1 MVSDVMVSDSDF
13 TGYNPE
19 IERVDEIRESATAFN
34 VTYGD
39 YDAPEEIDP
48 RGKIRHDKQFDM
60 GSCQGFSL
68 TNSGEYI
75 GTMLQGWTGFR
86 DEFQFSQLF
95 AYLETQRIDGL
106 LGRDAGS
113 TIAGGL
119 KVAREIGFLLL
130 SELPYRTP
138 YPNNARTLVTDS
150 MRAKAG
156 ALKIGSHSW
165 LTSYDGIFNYLASGV
180 GAVHTGTVW
189 NNSFYA
195 TAGVLERIS
204 LVNGGG
210 HATCWAG
217 YSKRKD
223 SRGRNYLWRMN
234 SHNDSWTE
242 LAPSVIDAICSHQH
256 TSIVGIS
263 DLSVPQPRR
272 IDFSKTSI
280 LG

>member
-1 MVSDVMVSDSDF
+1 MNYEQF
-13 TGYNPE
+13 TGYDPT
-19 IERVDEIRESATAFN
+19 IERVDEIRETATAFAI
-34 VTYGD
+34 TYGD
-39 YDAPEEIDP
+39 YAAPEEIDP

-60 GSCQGFSL
+60 GSCAGFSL
-68 TNSGEYI
+68 TNNGEYI
-75 GTMLQGWTGFR
+75 GTILQGWS
-86 DEFQFSQLF
+86 DYKDAFQFSQLF

-106 LGRDAGS
+106 IGRDAGS

-119 KVAREIGFLLL
+119 KVAREIGFLPL

-138 YPNNARTLVTDS
+138 YPNNARTLITDA

-180 GAVHTGTVW
+180 GSVHTGTVW

-195 TAGVLERIS
+195 TGGVLERIS
-204 LVNGGG
+204 LANGGG

-223 SRGRNYLWRMN
+223 SRGRKYLWRMN

-242 LAPSVIDAICSHQH
+242 MAPSVIDALCSHQY
-256 TSIVGIS
+256 TSIVGMS
-263 DLSVPQPRR
+263 DLSVPKPRK
-272 IDFSKTSI
+272 IDFTRTSI

>member
-1 MVSDVMVSDSDF
+1 MVTEF

-19 IERVDEIRESATAFN
+19 LERVDEIRSTATAFTI
-34 VTYGD
+34 TYGD
-39 YDAPEEIDP
+39 YEAPEEIDP
-48 RGKIRHDKQFDM
+48 RGKIRHDKQFNM
-60 GSCQGFSL
+60 SSCAAFSL
-68 TNSGEYI
+68 TNGGEYI
-75 GTMLQGWTGFR
+75 GATLHGWPDFKV
-86 DEFQFSQLF
+86 DFQFSQLF

-113 TIAGGL
+113 TISGGL
-119 KVAREIGFLLL
+119 RVAREIGFLP
-130 SELPYRTP
+130 SVDLPYRTP
-138 YPNNARTLVTDS
+138 YPNNARTLITDA
-150 MRAKAG
+150 MRTKAG

-165 LTSYDGIFNYLASGV
+165 LKSYDDIYNYLASGA
-180 GAVHTGTVW
+180 GCCHTGTVW
-189 NNSFYA
+189 NDSFYA
-195 TAGVLERIS
+195 ASGVLERIS
-204 LVNGGG
+204 LSNGGG

-223 SRGRNYLWRMN
+223 SRGRNYIWRVN

-242 LAPSVIDAICSHQH
+242 IAPSVIDTLCSHRY

-263 DLSVPQPRR
+263 DLSVPKPRR

>member
-1 MVSDVMVSDSDF
+1 MELEF

-19 IERVDEIRESATAFN
+19 IERVDEIRESATPFDI
-34 VTYGD
+34 TYGD
-39 YDAPEEIDP
+39 YDAPEEVDP

-60 GSCQGFSL
+60 GSCAGFSL
-68 TNSGEYI
+68 TNSGELIY
-75 GTMLQGWTGFR
+75 LYSQGWQQYTTEG
-86 DEFQFSQLF
+86 QFSQLF

-106 LGRDAGS
+106 LGRDVGS

-119 KVAREIGFLLL
+119 RVAREIGFLPL

-138 YPNNARTLVTDS
+138 YPSNARTLITPT

-156 ALKIGSHSW
+156 ALKIKSHSW
-165 LTSYDGIFNYLASGV
+165 LRSYDDIFNYLASGV

-195 TAGVLERIS
+195 ANGVLERIS
-204 LVNGGG
+204 LTNGGG

-223 SRGRNYLWRMN
+223 SRGRNFIWRLN
-234 SHNDSWTE
+234 SHNDSWVE
-242 LAPSVIDAICSHQH
+242 IAPSVIDALFSHQH

-263 DLSVPQPRR
+263 DLSVPKPRKF
-272 IDFSKTSI
+272 DFSKQSI

>member
-1 MVSDVMVSDSDF
+1 MVSDNEF

-19 IERVDEIRESATAFN
+19 IERVDEIRETATAFDI
-34 VTYGD
+34 TYGD
-39 YDAPEEIDP
+39 YDAPEEVDP

-60 GSCQGFSL
+60 GSCAGFSL
-68 TNSGEYI
+68 TNGAEYV
-75 GTMLQGWTGFR
+75 GTMLQGWSEYKA
-86 DEFQFSQLF
+86 EFQFSQLF
-95 AYLETQRIDGL
+95 AYLETQRVDGL
-106 LGRDAGS
+106 LGLDRGS

-119 KVAREIGFLLL
+119 RIGREVGFLPL
-130 SELPYRTP
+130 SDLPYRTP
-138 YPNNARTLVTDS
+138 YPSNARTLVTPA
-150 MRAKAG
+150 MREKAG

-165 LTSYDGIFNYLASGV
+165 LKSYDDIFNYLASGV

-195 TAGVLERIS
+195 SNGVLERIS
-204 LVNGGG
+204 LSNGGG

-223 SRGRNYLWRMN
+223 SRGRKYIWRLN
-234 SHNDSWTE
+234 SHNDSWVE
-242 LAPSVIDAICSHQH
+242 MAPSVIDALCSHRY

-263 DLSVPQPRR
+263 DLSVPKPRKF
-272 IDFSKTSI
+272 DFTRNSI

>member
-1 MVSDVMVSDSDF
+1 MADVEF

-19 IERVDEIRESATAFN
+19 IERVDEIRDSAVAFDI
-34 VTYGD
+34 TYGD
-39 YDAPEEIDP
+39 YDAPEEVDP

-60 GSCQGFSL
+60 ESCAGFSL
-68 TNSGEYI
+68 TNGAEYI
-75 GTMLQGWTGFR
+75 GVLLQGWEAYTT
-86 DEFQFSQLF
+86 EFQFSQLF

-119 KVAREIGFLLL
+119 KVAREIGFLPL
-130 SELPYRTP
+130 SDLPYRTP
-138 YPNNARTLVTDS
+138 YPRDARTLVTPA
-150 MRAKAG
+150 MRTKAG

-189 NNSFYA
+189 NNSLYA
-195 TAGVLERIS
+195 SNGVLERVS
-204 LVNGGG
+204 LANGGG

-223 SRGRNYLWRMN
+223 SRGRNYIWRLN
-234 SHNDSWTE
+234 SHNDSWVE
-242 LAPSVIDAICSHQH
+242 MAPSVIDALCSHRF

-263 DLSVPQPRR
+263 DLSVPKPRKF
-272 IDFSKTSI
+272 DFTKQSI

>member
-1 MVSDVMVSDSDF
+1 MVDEF

-19 IERVDEIRESATAFN
+19 LERVDEIRQSAVAFTI
-34 VTYGD
+34 TYGD
-39 YDAPEEIDP
+39 YQAPDEIDP
-48 RGKIRHDKQFDM
+48 RGKIRHDKQFNM
-60 GSCQGFSL
+60 GSCAAFSL
-68 TNSGEYI
+68 TNGGEYI
-75 GTMLQGWTGFR
+75 GTALHGWATFT
-86 DEFQFSQLF
+86 DVFQFSQLF

-106 LGRDAGS
+106 LGRDVGS

-119 KVAREIGFLLL
+119 RVAREIGFLPLAD
-130 SELPYRTP
+130 LPYRTP
-138 YPNNARTLVTDS
+138 YPANARSLITDA
-150 MRAKAG
+150 MRAKAS

-165 LTSYDGIFNYLASGV
+165 LKSYDDIFNYLGSGA
-180 GAVHTGTVW
+180 GCCHTGTVW
-189 NNSFYA
+189 NDSFYA
-195 TAGVLERIS
+195 SNGVLERIS
-204 LVNGGG
+204 LSNGGG

-223 SRGRNYLWRMN
+223 SRGRNYIWRIN

-242 LAPSVIDAICSHQH
+242 IAPSVIDALCSHRY

-263 DLSVPQPRR
+263 DLSIPKPRK